1 MNPIALFIRHKA
13 KPGRRDAMREIWE
26 HYVKPRAAANPGH
39 LEYFF
44 CYDIKDPDTLVVFQL
59 LSGSSGNGEVSR
71 RRLVFRIPNGGLRG
85 SRQASRDFARH
96 SRLAKSNSAAAK
108 RLTNNFVQTD
118 QETGIRDQAFAHRNC
133 CYDL

>member
-59 LSGSSGNGEVSR
+59 Y
-71 RRLVFRIPNGGLRG
+71 
-85 SRQASRDFARH
+85 Q
-96 SRLAKSNSAAAK
+96 
-108 RLTNNFVQTD
+108 
-118 QETGIRDQAFAHRNC
+118 DQAAMDKFLAGAWYSEYLKAVSEVVARPPEI
-133 CYDL
+133 LPATLVWQKATQPPPSV